1 MLTFVSSTPR
11 WLISSF
17 WRFVKVL
24 LQALGSATRATLI
37 SLERKRDM
45 WPNLVSILFHSKP
58 FFITCKV
65 YLGPFVKHFKNNTF
79 IFETKFWVLK
89 KLFFLLWGATSR
101 WNVEFHQAKKIMFV
115 HKFWMLTLTYWG
127 VQSFHS
133 NGYQNDGLLMSWSLG
148 TTLVEVWAFKKCDHG
163 QRLEKKTT
171 ISCHR
176 CDSK

>member
-37 SLERKRDM
+37 SLERKRGM

-65 YLGPFVKHFKNNTF
+65 YLGPFVKHLKNNTF
-79 IFETKFWVLK
+79 IFKTKFWVLK
-89 KLFFLLWGATSR
+89 KLFFFIKNYFFYYGGQHLGEMLSSTKR
-101 WNVEFHQAKKIMFV
+101 KKLCLCINFGCWPW
-115 HKFWMLTLTYWG
+115 HIEGFN
-127 VQSFHS
+127 HS
-133 NGYQNDGLLMSWSLG
+133 ILMG
-148 TTLVEVWAFKKCDHG
+148 IRMMDC
-163 QRLEKKTT
+163 
-171 ISCHR
+171 SCH
-176 CDSK
+176 DL